1 MDDLRRG
8 VNRVHYAAA
17 GVLAIQIVRYSDLPA
32 LLFAATGGDEVAT
45 RTIEILGKFLAGVD
59 PARRGKRT
67 LCATCDRALR
77 RSGFACVIVW
87 PFRDDAAEALCLAI
101 CASCVPGGS
110 VADIEARALAFLK
123 RIWPESR
130 VLDSGQIHLDRG
142 HA

>member
-8 VNRVHYAAA
+8 VNRVHCEAA
-17 GVLAIQIVRYSDLPA
+17 GVLAIQIVRYNDLAA
-32 LLFAATGGDEVAT
+32 LLFAAAGGDQVAT
-45 RTIEILGKFLAGVD
+45 RTIEILGKFLAGVGRASRRK
-59 PARRGKRT
+59 PA

-77 RSGFACVIVW
+77 RSRFACVIVK

-101 CASCVPGGS
+101 CASCVPDGS
-110 VADIEARALAFLK
+110 VADIEARAFDFLK

-130 VLDSGQIHLDRG
+130 TLDPGQIHVDRG